1 MAMTSNSFE
10 KLIQEIG
17 NMSVLELSDFVK
29 ALEEKFGVS
38 GSMPV
43 ASAAAAPAAGAAAE
57 AEKTEF
63 KVTLKDVGSEKIK
76 VIKAVKAALPNLSL
90 ADAKDKVEKAPS
102 VIAESVSKADAEKI
116 KKELEAA
123 GAKVELS

>member
-1 MAMTSNSFE
+1 MASNSFE

-17 NMSVLELSDFVK
+17 GMSVIELSDFVK
-29 ALEEKFGVS
+29 ALEEKFGVT
-38 GSMPV
+38 GAMPV
-43 ASAAAAPAAGAAAE
+43 AGGAAAPAAAGAAAE

-63 KVTLKDVGSEKIK
+63 KVTLKDVGAEKIK
-76 VIKAVKAALPNLSL
+76 VIKAVKAAIPNVSL

-102 VIAESVSKADAEKI
+102 VIVEGASKADAEKI

-123 GAKVELS
+123 GAKVEIS

>member
-1 MAMTSNSFE
+1 MASNTHE

-29 ALEEKFGVS
+29 AIEEKFGVT
-38 GSMPV
+38 GAMPV
-43 ASAAAAPAAGAAAE
+43 ASAAAPAAGAVAAE
-57 AEKTEF
+57 AEKTEY
-63 KVTLKDVGSEKIK
+63 KVTLKEAGAEKIK
-76 VIKAVKAALPNLSL
+76 VIKAVKAAMPNLSL
-90 ADAKDKVEKAPS
+90 AEAKDKVEKVPS
-102 VIAESVSKADAEKI
+102 VIVEGASKADAEKI